1 MDWST
6 GTAYIKTAPLI
17 QYISLKYMCKIL
29 IITKNKSNTECGIIR
44 PTNAIYMGSQS
55 LLGSKALSKCEV
67 NLTSGFQATA
77 FTSNIL
83 HRVQC

>member
-1 MDWST
+1 M
-6 GTAYIKTAPLI
+6 IVFR
-17 QYISLKYMCKIL
+17 KYRD
-29 IITKNKSNTECGIIR
+29 NKSNTECGIIR
-44 PTNAIYMGSQS
+44 PKIAIYMGSHS

-67 NLTSGFQATA
+67 NPTSGFQATA